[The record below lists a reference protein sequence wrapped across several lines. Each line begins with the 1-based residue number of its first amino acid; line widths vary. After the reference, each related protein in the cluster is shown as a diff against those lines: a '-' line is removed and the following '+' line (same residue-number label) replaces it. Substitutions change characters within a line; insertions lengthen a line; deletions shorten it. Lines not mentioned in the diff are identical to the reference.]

1 MRLLRLRVR
10 GFKGLKDVE
19 LDLDHDRV
27 LVVGPNEAGKSSILD
42 ALITGLYGLAPS
54 KRGSGHAGALKQ
66 VLPWTGEPAGVNLT
80 YGLAD
85 GRELE
90 VDWNL
95 SGERTRVINCT
106 SGQDI
111 SASFATGT
119 HGWLDVGD
127 ALLNLPGS
135 VFTQV
140 ACVGEGELAQITDD
154 AEVRQSLLRV
164 TDAGVDILVEQALA
178 RLHEGSRQAT
188 VPKVNA
194 ATRRNEV
201 GRDLSAVES
210 QLAQVLAAREALETE
225 VESIARTE
233 ALLAAAQ
240 SRADEVGSEAAHR
253 GCDRARLRVE
263 LERARGRLSEA
274 ELRAAAVGVDGVA
287 VESDQPA
294 WTEAELDQALQA
306 LLAGPAAPPRQASAI
321 YVFLALAIGVVAL
334 VAGIVLHLVAA
345 DIAGAAVI
353 AVGVY
358 LATRNALPVGE
369 ALRVGERIF
378 SSRQELMSAIDRE
391 RARRDCHQQR
401 AAVDLLERQLET
413 LELHAGPIGTVGG
426 GAGALTDITSRELER
441 LSAEADAE
449 VQRLTV
455 DLAGQRASLE
465 RGGRLIPEVAP
476 LEERVLQLR
485 QQVEHLDAF
494 GDACRLAAATLA
506 SASEEIRRAYAP
518 KLQAYLSRDL
528 AQVTDGR
535 YSEALVSDRFEVLL
549 RVPETRSMV
558 DLKQLSRGTQQQIY
572 LLLRLGLMEVMGGGT
587 ETLPLF
593 LDDALALAD
602 DDRRAELLKVL
613 EAQECQ
619 VVYFTGGES
628 EAATAFGDRWHRI
641 DLPRPVSGA
650 DAAGQ
655 QTLKII
661 DRPGAGF

>member
-1 MRLLRLRVR
+1 MRLIKLRVR
-10 GFKGLKDVE
+10 GFKGLRDVDV
-19 LDLDHDRV
+19 DLDHNHL
-27 LVVGPNEAGKSSILD
+27 LVIGPNEAGKSSLLE
-42 ALITGLYGLAPS
+42 ALVTGLYGLAPA
-54 KRGSGHAGALKQ
+54 KRGSGHAGALKK
-66 VLPWTGEPAGVNLT
+66 VLPWTGEPAGLNLT
-80 YGLAD
+80 YSLAD
-85 GRELE
+85 GREIE
-90 VDWNL
+90 VDWDL
-95 SGERTRVINCT
+95 SGERTRVINRT

-127 ALLNLPGS
+127 ALLKLPGS

-140 ACVGEGELAQITDD
+140 ACVGEGELARITDD

-164 TDAGVDILVEQALA
+164 TDAGVDVLVEQAIA
-178 RLHEGSRQAT
+178 RLQEGSRQAT

-201 GRDLSAVES
+201 GRDLSSVES
-210 QLAQVLAAREALETE
+210 HLARVLAAREALETE

-233 ALLAAAQ
+233 VLLAAAQ
-240 SRADEVGSEAAHR
+240 ARADEIGSEVAHR
-253 GCDRARLRVE
+253 GSDSARLRVE

-274 ELRAAAVGVDGVA
+274 ELRAAAVGVEGVA
-287 VESDQPA
+287 LESDQPA
-294 WTEAELDQALQA
+294 WSEAELDQALQA
-306 LLAGPAAPPRQASAI
+306 LLAGPAAAPRQAPAV

-369 ALRVGERIF
+369 ALSAGERTF
-378 SSRQELMSAIDRE
+378 SSRQELMSAIDGE
-391 RARRDCHQQR
+391 RARRDCYQQR
-401 AAVDLLERQLET
+401 SAVDLLERQLET
-413 LELHAGPIGTVGG
+413 LELHAGPTTTVGG
-426 GAGALTDITSRELER
+426 GVGALTDITSRELER

-449 VQRLTV
+449 VQRLMV

-494 GDACRLAAATLA
+494 GKACRLAAATLA
-506 SASEEIRRAYAP
+506 LASEEIRRAYAP
-518 KLQAYLSRDL
+518 KLQEYLSRDL

-549 RVPETRSMV
+549 RVPETKSVV

-593 LDDALALAD
+593 LDDVLALAD
-602 DDRRAELLKVL
+602 DDRRVELLKVL
-613 EAQECQ
+613 EAQEGQ
-619 VVYFTGGES
+619 VVYFTAGES
-628 EAATAFGDRWHRI
+628 EAAAAFGDRWHRI
-641 DLPRPVSGA
+641 DLPRPMSA
-650 DAAGQ
+650 AEAAGHQ
-655 QTLKII
+655 SLKII
-661 DRPGAGF
+661 DRPGA